1 MNDLEQQ
8 FSLPRNTAALRTEK
22 YKRYKYFIIIIII
35 IIIIAAS
42 KIGNGVILLP
52 WKLRCNF
59 NPDQNKFSS

>member
-1 MNDLEQQ
+1 MNDLEQL

-22 YKRYKYFIIIIII
+22 YKRYKYFIIIII